1 MSEELSASIKI
12 KITQQQTNI
21 MKIYN
26 FLSVSSLYQV
36 FLPDA
41 IKESILTLN
50 DLDSNTIVSSISSV
64 DQLQQHVW
72 VLLK

>member
-1 MSEELSASIKI
+1 MSEELSVSIKI

-41 IKESILTLN
+41 IKQSILTLN
-50 DLDSNTIVSSISSV
+50 DLDSNIIVSSISSV
-64 DQLQQHVW
+64 DQLQ
-72 VLLK
+72 

>member
-41 IKESILTLN
+41 IKEWILTLN
-50 DLDSNTIVSSISSV
+50 DLDSNTIVSSVSSV

>member
-1 MSEELSASIKI
+1 MSEELSVSIKI

-41 IKESILTLN
+41 IKQSLLTLN

-64 DQLQQHVW
+64 DQLQ
-72 VLLK
+72 

>member
-1 MSEELSASIKI
+1 MSEELSVSIKI

-41 IKESILTLN
+41 IKQSILTLN

-64 DQLQQHVW
+64 DQLQ
-72 VLLK
+72 

>member
-1 MSEELSASIKI
+1 MSEELSVSIKI

-41 IKESILTLN
+41 IKQSMLTLN

-64 DQLQQHVW
+64 DQLQ
-72 VLLK
+72 

>member
-1 MSEELSASIKI
+1 MSEELSVSIKI

-64 DQLQQHVW
+64 DQLQ
-72 VLLK
+72 